1 MDQTGLLMV
10 WEDQEPP
17 AWEPAAHTVN
27 QKAPEKTGFHT
38 LILAQYIDLFIFS
51 WPLESTFALEVFS
64 RANILLKFHLP
75 FASKYQ

>member
-17 AWEPAAHTVN
+17 AWEPAADTVN

-38 LILAQYIDLFIFS
+38 LILAQYTDLFFFLAPRKYLCPGSIFKGKYS
-51 WPLESTFALEVFS
+51 LKILFALC
-64 RANILLKFHLP
+64 
-75 FASKYQ
+75 